1 MTKSERRTVKPGTSI
16 PTRPRP
22 RNALER
28 AERIADDLEGM
39 SEDDEWNSWLLA
51 RFRGANEAA
60 VVRMWK
66 AGTNEDGKP
75 LSRVEWQALHERWC
89 QLFGFA
95 PPTDGAGV
103 SSHN

>member
-1 MTKSERRTVKPGTSI
+1 
-16 PTRPRP
+16 
-22 RNALER
+22 
-28 AERIADDLEGM
+28 M